1 MSESCHTH
9 CHGDHPAAPA
19 TVVTPPLGGL
29 DTVAAMLS
37 SLCLLHCIAIPVAIA
52 LLPAFA
58 LAIPD
63 LPWLHA
69 ALLVVAVPASG
80 LALWRGWRVHHDRV
94 PATVGALGLAIMATA
109 LLAVPHSL
117 TEVSL
122 TVGGGLLVA
131 TGHLL
136 NLRAGSRRRR

>member
-1 MSESCHTH
+1 MSDSCRTH
-9 CHGDHPAAPA
+9 CHGDHA
-19 TVVTPPLGGL
+19 TTIAGHRVRGGL
-29 DTVAAMLS
+29 DTVAAVLS

-58 LAIPD
+58 LVIPD

-69 ALLVVAVPASG
+69 GLLVVAVPASG
-80 LALWRGWRVHHDRV
+80 LALWRGWRIHHDRV
-94 PATVGALGLAIMATA
+94 PAAVGAVGLVVMGSA
-109 LLAVPHSL
+109 LLTVAHSL

-131 TGHLL
+131 GGHLL
-136 NLRAGSRRRR
+136 NLRAGARDRAR